1 MEQYICKIAS
11 LEEIKYIRLNQNNM
25 NIVPSK
31 VIIDNEN
38 LSKQDIEKFIID
50 DDNYCFVG
58 ILDDKIVAFLYGYG
72 MLRPDGKSMFYI
84 HSVDVFEDYQNN
96 GIGTNLID
104 YVLNYVKKENK
115 YYKFFVLTENDNIRA
130 CKVYQKFAN
139 KEEQVIF
146 SKYLKKG

>member
-1 MEQYICKIAS
+1 M
-11 LEEIKYIRLNQNNM
+11 EEIKYIRLNQNNM

-31 VIIDNEN
+31 IIIENKN
-38 LSKQDIEKFIID
+38 LSRQDIEKFIID

-58 ILDDKIVAFLYGYG
+58 ILEDKIVAFLYGYG

-96 GIGTNLID
+96 GIGTQLID
-104 YVLNYVKKENK
+104 YVLKYVKNENK
-115 YYKFFVLTENDNIRA
+115 YYKFFVLAENDNIIA

-139 KEEQVIF
+139 KEEQILF
-146 SKYLKKG
+146 SRYLKEG

>member
-1 MEQYICKIAS
+1 MKDVEF
-11 LEEIKYIRLNQNNM
+11 IRLSKE
-25 NIVPSK
+25 NINIISNV
-31 VIIDNEN
+31 VRIDNEE

-58 ILDDKIVAFLYGYG
+58 ILEDKIVAFLYGYG

-96 GIGTNLID
+96 GIGTKLID
-104 YVLNYVKKENK
+104 YVLNYVKNENK
-115 YYKFFVLTENDNIRA
+115 YYKFFVLAENNNIRA

-139 KEEQVIF
+139 KEEQILF
-146 SKYLKKG
+146 SRYLKEG

>member
-1 MEQYICKIAS
+1 MKDVEF
-11 LEEIKYIRLNQNNM
+11 IRLSKE
-25 NIVPSK
+25 NINIISNVGR
-31 VIIDNEN
+31 IDNEE

-58 ILDDKIVAFLYGYG
+58 ILEDKIVAFIYGYG

-96 GIGTNLID
+96 GIGTKLID
-104 YVLNYVKKENK
+104 YVLNYIKNENK

-139 KEEQVIF
+139 KEEQVLF
-146 SKYLKKG
+146 SNTF

>member
-1 MEQYICKIAS
+1 MEQYICKIAT
-11 LEEIKYIRLNQNNM
+11 LEKIKYIRLNQNNM

-38 LSKQDIEKFIID
+38 LSKQDIEKFIIN

-84 HSVDVFEDYQNN
+84 HSVDVFEDY
-96 GIGTNLID
+96 
-104 YVLNYVKKENK
+104 
-115 YYKFFVLTENDNIRA
+115 
-130 CKVYQKFAN
+130 
-139 KEEQVIF
+139 
-146 SKYLKKG
+146 

>member
-58 ILDDKIVAFLYGYG
+58 MIEDKIIAFLYGYG

-84 HSVDVFEDYQNN
+84 HSVDVFANYQNN
-96 GIGTNLID
+96 GIGTKLID
-104 YVLNYVKKENK
+104 YALNYVKNENK
-115 YYKFFVLTENDNIRA
+115 YYKFFILTECDNIRA

>member
-1 MEQYICKIAS
+1 M
-11 LEEIKYIRLNQNNM
+11 EEIKYIRLNQNNM

-31 VIIDNEN
+31 IIIENKN
-38 LSKQDIEKFIID
+38 LSRQDIEKFIID

-58 ILDDKIVAFLYGYG
+58 ILEDKIVAFLYGYG

-96 GIGTNLID
+96 GIGTQLID
-104 YVLNYVKKENK
+104 YVLNYVKNENK
-115 YYKFFVLTENDNIRA
+115 YYKFFVLSENDNVIA

-139 KEEQVIF
+139 KEEQILF
-146 SKYLKKG
+146 SRYLKEG